1 MQEVTMARPTSAQ
14 ASLLDPSPPPVRMP
28 ELVRVE
34 VLAQLRILLDEAAAV
49 PGGPGSVNCE
59 GTGNDQD
66 HG

>member
-1 MQEVTMARPTSAQ
+1 MARPTSAQ
-14 ASLLDPSPPPVRMP
+14 ASLFDPSPPPVRMP

-34 VLAQLRILLDEAAAV
+34 VVAQLRILLDEAVAV
-49 PGGPGSVNCE
+49 PVGPGSVNGE

>member
-1 MQEVTMARPTSAQ
+1 
-14 ASLLDPSPPPVRMP
+14 MP

-34 VLAQLRILLDEAAAV
+34 VVAQLRILLDEAVAV
-49 PGGPGSVNCE
+49 PARPGSVNGE